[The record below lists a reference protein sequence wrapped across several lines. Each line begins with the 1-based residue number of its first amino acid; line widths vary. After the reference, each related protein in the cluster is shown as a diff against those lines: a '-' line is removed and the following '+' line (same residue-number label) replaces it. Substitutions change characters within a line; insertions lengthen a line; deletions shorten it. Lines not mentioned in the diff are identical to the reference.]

1 MSFFFIQM
9 ADTQFGA
16 FAAFSEPESNSTGF
30 AEETALY
37 EKAIAAAN
45 RLKPGF
51 VVMCGDMVS
60 DPDDQGQINELM
72 RITGRL
78 DTRIP
83 MHWVA
88 GNCDV
93 GGAPSDESLDKYR
106 ERFGRDNYSFD
117 HDGSHFIVLDSC
129 VSYDPSN
136 VPQEWD
142 RQVDFLKADLQ
153 KARDSGCAQIV
164 VFMHHPLFG
173 RDPGEGDSTMAIPGE
188 RRRVLLDL
196 FKRHGVSAVFAGHWH
211 RNNYASDGGLQMV
224 TSGPVG
230 YPLGDDPS
238 GLRIVKV
245 YDDRLEHEYFGLD
258 ALPEAVGLDD

>member
-9 ADTQFGA
+9 TDTQFGA
-16 FAAFSEPESNSTGF
+16 FAAFSGPESNITGF

-45 RLKPGF
+45 RLSPGF
-51 VVMCGDMVS
+51 VVMCGDLVS
-60 DPDDQGQINELM
+60 DPDDQGQIDELM

-88 GNCDV
+88 GNSDV
-93 GGAPSDESLDKYR
+93 GSVPGAESLDKYR
-106 ERFGRDNYSFD
+106 KRFGRDNYSFD
-117 HDGSHFIVLDSC
+117 HDGSHFVILNSC
-129 VSYDPSN
+129 ISYDPSN
-136 VPQEWD
+136 VPREWD
-142 RQVDFLKADLQ
+142 RQVDFLRADLR
-153 KARDSGCAQIV
+153 KARDSGCDHIV
-164 VFMHHPLFG
+164 VFMHYPPFG
-173 RDPGEGDSTMAIPGE
+173 QDPGEDDSTMVIPGA

-211 RNNYASDGGLQMV
+211 RNNYASDGGLQIV

-238 GLRIVKV
+238 GLRIVRV
-245 YDDRLEHEYFGLD
+245 YEDRLEHEYFGLD
-258 ALPEAVGLDD
+258 ALPETVGLDD